1 MKVNG
6 MVRVPGDKSISHRS
20 LMLAALAEGSSTI
33 RGILISADVKST
45 AGVLRALGAGIPPLS
60 ESFRIDGRGPRSFRA
75 PTESLDCGNSG
86 TTTRLMAGI
95 AAACPFTSRFIGDAS
110 LSRRPMRR
118 VARPL
123 TAMGARFDFENDN
136 DGLPMR
142 VHGARLAPITWTTE
156 ASSAQIKSAI
166 LLAGVTAGVAVEV
179 REPSRSRDHTE
190 RMLEAQGARVD
201 VDGSVVRLSPP
212 ASGRLEPLNIA
223 VPSDP
228 SSAAF
233 MAALAA
239 LADEGALEIPD
250 VCLNPTRTGFFR
262 ALEEMGAHV
271 EIEPGEVQGG
281 EAVGTVRVSAS
292 TLSGIDLPRI
302 QVPSM
307 IDELPLLACVAARA
321 DGTTRVSGAGELRL
335 KESDRIATVVSNLRA
350 IGADAEEQPD
360 GFIVTGSDRPLRGK
374 VTTLGDHRIAMAFGV
389 LAAIPGNEI
398 AIDDPAC
405 VSVSYPAFWED
416 VRRAVVA

>member
-1 MKVNG
+1 
-6 MVRVPGDKSISHRS
+6 
-20 LMLAALAEGSSTI
+20 
-33 RGILISADVKST
+33 
-45 AGVLRALGAGIPPLS
+45 
-60 ESFRIDGRGPRSFRA
+60 
-75 PTESLDCGNSG
+75 
-86 TTTRLMAGI
+86 
-95 AAACPFTSRFIGDAS
+95 
-110 LSRRPMRR
+110 
-118 VARPL
+118 
-123 TAMGARFDFENDN
+123 
-136 DGLPMR
+136 MR

-190 RMLEAQGARVD
+190 RMLQAQGAQVD
-201 VDGSVVRLSPP
+201 IDGSVVRLAPP
-212 ASGRLEPLNIA
+212 VSGRLDPLNIA

-262 ALEEMGAHV
+262 ALEEMGARV
-271 EIEPGEVQGG
+271 EIEPGEAQGG

-292 TLSGIDLPRI
+292 TLSGIDLPRV

-321 DGTTRVSGAGELRL
+321 AGTTRVSGAAELRL

-350 IGADAEEQPD
+350 IGADAEERSD
-360 GFIVTGSDRPLRGK
+360 GFIVTGSDRPLRGH

-398 AIDDPAC
+398 VVDDPAC
-405 VSVSYPAFWED
+405 VSVSYPAFWDD